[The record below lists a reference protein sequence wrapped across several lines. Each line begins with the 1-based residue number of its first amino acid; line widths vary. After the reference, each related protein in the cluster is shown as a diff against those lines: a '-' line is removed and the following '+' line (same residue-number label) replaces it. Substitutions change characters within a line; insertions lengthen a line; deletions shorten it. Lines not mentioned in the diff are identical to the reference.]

1 MKTHQVEIIYINN
14 GRVHR
19 LRYKFYI
26 DTIKNDEDEKKSV
39 NTEQDVCETF
49 EAYNKDGIIIVF
61 HFISHSA
68 QEKGVCR
75 IKAVIKNVNDFE
87 IKDFEFMVAV
97 SDYLKLQIKPADG
110 TVLNG
115 KGGNLITQELQL
127 TNTLFREKEFSIKIK
142 ISYKIGDNKV
152 VKDALQIELPSSCC
166 NM

>member
-1 MKTHQVEIIYINN
+1 MKTHQVETIYINN
-14 GRVHR
+14 GRVQR

-49 EAYNKDGIIIVF
+49 EAYNKDGIVIVF

-75 IKAVIKNVNDFE
+75 INAVIKNVNDFE

-97 SDYLKLQIKPADG
+97 PDYLKLQLKPADG
-110 TVLNG
+110 TILNG

-127 TNTLFREKEFSIKIK
+127 TNTLFGEKEFSIKIK
-142 ISYKIGDNKV
+142 ISYKIGDKKV
-152 VKDALQIELPSSCC
+152 VKDAVQIELPSSCC
-166 NM
+166 NV